1 VTPKELRLIEASI
14 RDDLASIGRLLAELG
29 DRGILGT
36 AGEARAGSR
45 YSHDQF
51 MLRAVASVL
60 HDFYGVVENICEL
73 IAREYDEHLPSGP
86 DWHLRLLRQMTLD
99 VPGVRMAVISKD
111 TMLLLD
117 KYRSFRHVFRNVY
130 GFNLDASRLE
140 DLIGGLPDAARRFHQ
155 EMLAFLGQ
163 LRDLVE

>member
-1 VTPKELRLIEASI
+1 
-14 RDDLASIGRLLAELG
+14 
-29 DRGILGT
+29 
-36 AGEARAGSR
+36 
-45 YSHDQF
+45 
-51 MLRAVASVL
+51 
-60 HDFYGVVENICEL
+60 
-73 IAREYDEHLPSGP
+73 
-86 DWHLRLLRQMTLD
+86 MTLD

-140 DLIGGLPDAARRFHQ
+140 ELIGGLPDTARRFHQ